1 MKRTYASPKIEYV
14 QVHSNQNVA
23 DICWAYGKNGKKFY
37 YDIPGYGYAILHV
50 TNRSCASST
59 IIGVEFSDPSGMTS
73 NDIAAAEAYM
83 QRVIAEAKA
92 TAGNNAQPF
101 KSSPFDAS
109 PDPTWS

>member
-37 YDIPGYGYAILHV
+37 YDVPGYGYAILKV
-50 TNRSCASST
+50 VGGSCTHSAV
-59 IIGVEFSDPSGMTS
+59 IGVEFSDPSGMTS
-73 NDIAAAEAYM
+73 AQIAAAEAYM
-83 QRVIAEAKA
+83 QQVIAEAKA
-92 TAGNNAQPF
+92 TAGNKAQPF
-101 KSSPFDAS
+101 KGSPFDAS